1 MSKKDSP
8 AEEPRRDV
16 SRRVFLGMAGVGAG
30 AFVAGTATG
39 AGVVGSNLN
48 PAGLSSDS
56 HVGSATVPFYGK
68 HQAGI
73 ETPFQSHG
81 VFLGFNLKHDA
92 IIDSAIRM
100 MKLLTD
106 DAARL
111 TQGEPALPDND
122 PYLATTPA
130 RLTVTF
136 GFGPGFFS
144 RLGLSS
150 QMPVGFV
157 PLPAFSIDAL
167 QPEYSGGDVLI
178 QIGADDP
185 LTLSHATR
193 QLTRTARSFADIQW
207 SQSGFVRAQGVAPDT
222 QTPRNL
228 FGQVDGTVNPRTPE
242 QFDAQVWANKGP
254 AWFHGGTQMVLRRIA
269 MNLDTWDKLDD
280 GGKELSIG
288 RKLSNGAPLTGKNEF
303 DAPDFEAT
311 TPTGLKVIPRFAHI
325 RRARTEDPRQ
335 KFLRRPLSY
344 DEGIGQGG
352 TPDVGLLFA
361 AYMANIEYQ
370 YVPVQQQLADLDLLN
385 TWTTPIGSAVFAIP
399 PGCQP
404 GGFIGEGLLT

>member
-1 MSKKDSP
+1 MTEKP
-8 AEEPRRDV
+8 ATEETRRDV

-30 AFVAGTATG
+30 TFVAGTATG
-39 AGVVGSNLN
+39 AAVASQNIQPADSLASGSVGS
-48 PAGLSSDS
+48 S
-56 HVGSATVPFYGK
+56 TVPFYGE

-73 ETPFQSHG
+73 QTPFQSHG
-81 VFLGFNLKHDA
+81 VFLGFNLTSNA
-92 IIDSAIRM
+92 TRESAGRM
-100 MKLLTD
+100 MRLLTD

-111 TQGEPALPDND
+111 TQGQPALPDND

-144 RLGLSS
+144 KLGLEAE
-150 QMPVGFV
+150 MPDGFA
-157 PLPAFSIDAL
+157 PLPQFSIDEL

-178 QIGADDP
+178 QVGADDP
-185 LTLSHATR
+185 LTVSHAVR
-193 QLTRTARSFADIQW
+193 QLTRTARSFADVQW
-207 SQSGFVRAQGVAPDT
+207 SQSGFVRAQGAAPSSE
-222 QTPRNL
+222 TPRNL
-228 FGQVDGTVNPRTPE
+228 FGQVDGTVNPRTDD
-242 QFDAQVWANKGP
+242 QFDAQVWASTGP
-254 AWFHGGTQMVLRRIA
+254 AWFRGGTEMVLRRIA
-269 MNLDTWDKLDD
+269 MNLDTWDKLDE
-280 GGKELSIG
+280 GGKELSVG

-303 DAPDFEAT
+303 DSPDFEAKT
-311 TPTGLKVIPRFAHI
+311 ATGLKVIPAFAHI
-325 RRARTEDPRQ
+325 RRARTEDPKQ

-344 DEGIGQGG
+344 DDGITEGG

-370 YVPVQQQLADLDLLN
+370 FVPVQQRLADLDLLN
-385 TWTTPIGSAVFAIP
+385 TWTTPIGSAVFALP